1 MIALTIAYLRRIR
14 DERNERRTLEA
25 IADANHIRWAR
36 DLAEQRREERRRFEA
51 AMAALDELCLVPW
64 HRHLIEKRL
73 RRSGWG

>member
-14 DERNERRTLEA
+14 DERDERRTLEA

-51 AMAALDELCLVPW
+51 AMAALDGLNLVPW
-64 HRHLIEKRL
+64 QRHLIEKRL
-73 RRSGWG
+73 RGSRWV

>member
-14 DERNERRTLEA
+14 AERAERRTLEA

-36 DLAEQRREERRRFEA
+36 ALAEQRREERRRFEA
-51 AMAALDELCLVPW
+51 AMAALDGLYLVPW

-73 RRSGWG
+73 RGSRWG